1 MKQTTIITEILA
13 MLKDAKVLLQQQKF
27 VEAIVKYK
35 EIVEIDNSCSEA
47 WQQLGNI
54 YQQKQ
59 EFELAISAYK
69 KVIVLSENRYLSR
82 YIHSRLSYLYL
93 QQGSPELS
101 KQHSRLE
108 IANNCLINHKYKII
122 YCPIPKN
129 ACTLFKSM
137 MVEHS
142 KDGARYRNSQEDI
155 HHYASARKDT
165 AVALDN
171 LDYLT
176 HPDYFKFAIIRNP
189 FERLVSAYL
198 DKIVKHE
205 VPEIFAQEL
214 IKKVQHF
221 LNRDY
226 DLEKSISFQD
236 LLYYLAKNE
245 DYNLNEHW
253 RSQSS
258 LLGREL
264 LKFDYFGQFE
274 QLDKVIKFLENK
286 FQFKITTNV
295 SKNHN
300 KNNHITNYIG
310 NVISGNF
317 YAEYP
322 QKLRYF
328 KFKKHGF
335 PEAKHFYSSELI
347 ELVKIRF
354 AQDIELYNNEDINS

>member
-1 MKQTTIITEILA
+1 MKQSTIISDIPA
-13 MLKDAKVLLQQQKF
+13 MLKNAEALKQKR
-27 VEAIVKYK
+27 VEAAIVKYK
-35 EIVEIDNSCSEA
+35 EIVEIDHSCSEA
-47 WQQLGNI
+47 WQELGNI
-54 YQQKQ
+54 YQGQQ
-59 EFELAISAYK
+59 EVELAISAYK
-69 KVIVLSENRYLSR
+69 KVLFLSKNRYLSR
-82 YIHSRLSYLYL
+82 EIHSRLSYLYL
-93 QQGSPELS
+93 QQGSPELA
-101 KQHSRLE
+101 KHHSRLE
-108 IANNCLINHKYKII
+108 ITDNCLINHKYKII

-142 KDGARYRNSQEDI
+142 KDRERYRNSQEDI

-165 AVALDN
+165 AVAVDN

-205 VPEIFAQEL
+205 IPEVFAQEL

-221 LNRDY
+221 LNKDY

-236 LLYYLAKNE
+236 LLYYLVATK

-264 LKFDYFGQFE
+264 LKFDYLGQFE
-274 QLDKVIKFLENK
+274 QLDKVIEDLENK
-286 FQFKITTNV
+286 FKFKITTNV
-295 SKNHN
+295 SQNHN

-310 NVISGNF
+310 NVISGEF
-317 YAEYP
+317 YTKYP
-322 QKLRYF
+322 QELRDFKLTNN
-328 KFKKHGF
+328 GF
-335 PEAKHFYSSELI
+335 PEAKYFYNSELMK
-347 ELVKIRF
+347 LVNIRF
-354 AQDIELYNNEDINS
+354 AQDIQLYNVCK